1 MQEEKISLE
10 VLTDRKRPDLSCSE
24 NVHPSPGRVRLRS
37 QVGCEERLQSELLS
51 FVTTVLLSS
60 QSPLYQMPPHL
71 GTTKQKP
78 SHQQV
83 RGGNKP
89 RNGSTDLDSS
99 LTQESLKTFSHLGKL
114 LFPS

>member
-37 QVGCEERLQSELLS
+37 QVGCEEHLQSGLLS
-51 FVTTVLLSS
+51 SVTTVLLSS

-71 GTTKQKP
+71 GNIFYPQLMSEVEEKNDQAY
-78 SHQQV
+78 S
-83 RGGNKP
+83 
-89 RNGSTDLDSS
+89 
-99 LTQESLKTFSHLGKL
+99 F
-114 LFPS
+114 